1 MMRLGVG
8 GSPRM
13 CDHGGGR
20 PRARRRPSLPPASD
34 DRVGCRLSAT
44 GARFDVRITDMN
56 WMQVEEYLRHD
67 DRAVLPLGSTEQHS
81 HFRVTVDC
89 ILPERVA
96 AEAAEP
102 LGIPVFPVVAYG
114 VTPYFREFPGSIS
127 LRVETH
133 LHVVRDILD
142 GMAHSG
148 FRRILIVNGHG
159 GNGAVQQFSQEW
171 AADHPRCRV
180 IFHNWW
186 NAPLTWAKV
195 QAIDPVASH
204 GSWME
209 NFPWTRLPGVTAPA
223 APRPMVDMARVRAL
237 DPPALRQYVGDGN
250 FGGLY
255 QRSDDEMLALWQIA
269 VDETRALLTG
279 SWGDASS

>member
-1 MMRLGVG
+1 MRI
-8 GSPRM
+8 
-13 CDHGGGR
+13 
-20 PRARRRPSLPPASD
+20 A
-34 DRVGCRLSAT
+34 
-44 GARFDVRITDMN
+44 DMN

-81 HFRVTVDC
+81 HLRLTVDC

-96 AEAAEP
+96 ADAAEP
-102 LGIPVFPVVAYG
+102 LGVPVFPVVPYG

-133 LHVVRDILD
+133 LRVVGDILD

-159 GNGAVQQFSQEW
+159 GNNAVQQFALEW
-171 AADHPRCRV
+171 AADHPACRV

-186 NAPLTWAKV
+186 NAPRTWARV

-209 NFPWTRLPGVTAPA
+209 NFPWTRLDGVELPSERKEPLVQPLPA
-223 APRPMVDMARVRAL
+223 ALAAMREVA
-237 DPPALRQYVGDGN
+237 GDGQY
-250 FGGLY
+250 GGFYELPDKEVL
-255 QRSDDEMLALWQIA
+255 SVWAAGVE
-269 VDETRALLTG
+269 ETREVLEHG
-279 SWGDASS
+279 WR